1 MKCAD
6 AHLAIGAEPQSIT
19 PELERHLLE
28 CASCTEYRREML
40 ALDENIQRALK
51 LDLAAFEKVV
61 PFPSPV
67 RRVAELPTPSVQRAS
82 SRTAGNQWALAA
94 SVLFALGVMF
104 VLWGALPRHS
114 LAADVVAHVIS
125 EPVPKRQS
133 VPVPPATLAGVLEKA
148 HLRMDPL
155 PGQVTFAQT
164 CFLRGR
170 LVPHFVVRTDKG
182 PLTVLI
188 LPNEH
193 VKAAERFSEGGYTG
207 ILLPDEGRG
216 SIAVLSRQNVDAEQ
230 PAREILGALNSKLP

>member
-1 MKCAD
+1 MKCTD

-40 ALDENIQRALK
+40 ELDEHIQRALK
-51 LDLAAFEKVV
+51 LDLAPFENVV
-61 PFPSPV
+61 PFPSSVHRVPEVATHPV
-67 RRVAELPTPSVQRAS
+67 ERAS
-82 SRTAGNQWALAA
+82 SRSVGGQWALAA

-114 LAADVVAHVIS
+114 LAADVVAHVVS
-125 EPVPKRQS
+125 EPTGRS
-133 VPVPPATLAGVLEKA
+133 VPLPPATLAGVLEKA

-164 CFLRGR
+164 CFFRGR

-182 PLTVLI
+182 PVTVLI
-188 LPNEH
+188 LPHEH
-193 VKAAERFSEGGYTG
+193 VKATEHFNEGGYTG
-207 ILLPDEGRG
+207 ILLPDEGHG
-216 SIAVLSRQNVDAEQ
+216 SIAVLGRQNVDVEQ
-230 PAREILGALNSKLP
+230 PAREILSALHSKLQS